1 MSSKLKPSKSSSDK
15 KLDRR
20 YVEQA
25 IPIAEQYQLVI
36 WFEDG
41 EYFGRG
47 VELPYAF
54 GDGKTIEQCAANTR
68 DAFITAVAG
77 YLQDGRTPPAPAR
90 EGKRDQQINVRLSS
104 QERLLLEAKAQ
115 QAGTT
120 GLSEY
125 IRAVALRGN

>member
-1 MSSKLKPSKSSSDK
+1 MSNKSKNFKTIGK

-20 YVEQA
+20 FVEQA
-25 IPIAEQYQLVI
+25 RPIAGQYQLVI

-41 EYFGRG
+41 EYYGRG

-54 GDGKTIEQCAANTR
+54 GDGKTIEECAANTR
-68 DAFITAVAG
+68 DAFVTAVAG
-77 YLQDGRTPPAPAR
+77 YLQEGHTPPAPAR
-90 EGKRDQQINVRLSS
+90 EGKRDQQINIRLSS

-120 GLSEY
+120 GISEY

>member
-1 MSSKLKPSKSSSDK
+1 MSRKSKNLTVGAEQ

-20 YVEQA
+20 YLKQA

-41 EYFGRG
+41 EYYGRG

-68 DAFITAVAG
+68 DAFVTAIAG

-125 IRAVALRGN
+125 IRTVALRGN